1 MVENKPES
9 TERLDATTEQ
19 PSSIRTVTQ
28 QMTIPPVEEE
38 NELLLHDASTG
49 QTLAQFIKGET
60 FLVKGVQFRIER
72 IDQRP
77 DNTVAM
83 LVVPCGSGSRRQQKQ
98 RKKEQK
104 EANRRKVLRSKH
116 RSKRR

>member
-9 TERLDATTEQ
+9 TERLDATTE

-38 NELLLHDASTG
+38 TELILHNAVTG

-77 DNTVAM
+77 DNTAAM
-83 LVVPCGSGSRRQQKQ
+83 VIVPCGSQSRRQEKL
-98 RKKEQK
+98 RKLELKA
-104 EANRRKVLRSKH
+104 ANRRKVLRSK
-116 RSKRR
+116 RR